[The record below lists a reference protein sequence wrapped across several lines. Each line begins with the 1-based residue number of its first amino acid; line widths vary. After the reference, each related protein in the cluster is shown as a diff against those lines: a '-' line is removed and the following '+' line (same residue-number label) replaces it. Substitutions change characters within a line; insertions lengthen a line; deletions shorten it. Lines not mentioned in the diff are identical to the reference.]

1 MSIFPC
7 EHARRASGKKNT
19 AVSWHGTAPVIA
31 ALLEPYIPSC
41 SHIFPGIA
49 GKRGCDGG
57 RRLFQMK
64 KRCSL
69 QRARTTPKSKPNWI
83 INSSGAFVP
92 STTSLSLQISGY
104 IISRF
109 LNIPIQLSVP
119 MWHLIFKADLFWGRK
134 KKNQQSSPDQNASL
148 WDEWNVGRDFFPLF
162 PKEYIPHW
170 ELPGQILFIYLSP
183 VETWSRKKAHPPPDL
198 HSNDIQPMLS
208 HFKLN
213 YPIYAMDLGYRNLR
227 GN

>member
-19 AVSWHGTAPVIA
+19 AVSWHSTAPVIA

-57 RRLFQMK
+57 RRSFQMK

-83 INSSGAFVP
+83 INSLGAFFP
-92 STTSLSLQISGY
+92 STISLNFQIYGY
-104 IISRF
+104 IIPRF
-109 LNIPIQLSVP
+109 LNIAIQLSVP
-119 MWHLIFKADLFWGRK
+119 VWRFIFQSWAILRRK
-134 KKNQQSSPDQNASL
+134 KVN
-148 WDEWNVGRDFFPLF
+148 WV
-162 PKEYIPHW
+162 
-170 ELPGQILFIYLSP
+170 
-183 VETWSRKKAHPPPDL
+183 PPINML
-198 HSNDIQPMLS
+198 HSGMNETLGGNFFLFFQRNIFLTG
-208 HFKLN
+208 N
-213 YPIYAMDLGYRNLR
+213 YQNGFYSFI
-227 GN
+227 

>member
-134 KKNQQSSPDQNASL
+134 KKISRVPLIKMLPSGMNEMLGGIFSPFFQRNIFLTGSYQNRFYS
-148 WDEWNVGRDFFPLF
+148 
-162 PKEYIPHW
+162 
-170 ELPGQILFIYLSP
+170 FI
-183 VETWSRKKAHPPPDL
+183 
-198 HSNDIQPMLS
+198 
-208 HFKLN
+208 
-213 YPIYAMDLGYRNLR
+213 
-227 GN
+227 